1 MRWRTSGAGDVED
14 EWAEAWRGGHEL
26 THGPGSLN

>member
-14 EWAEAWRGGHEL
+14 EWAEAWRGGREL
-26 THGPGSLN
+26 TTVLVR